1 MAAVNSRFAVV
12 TEEEI
17 LQMLSSRECVVL
29 SVSLYRLTQLLSSVA
44 VDSVF

>member
-1 MAAVNSRFAVV
+1 MAAVNSHFAVV

-29 SVSLYRLTQLLSSVA
+29 SVSLYSTQLLSSVA